1 VAVDDGGERGGQIGQ
16 WIDSIEFARFDER
29 GDGRPVLGS
38 SVMTCEER
46 VLPIESNRP
55 DGPLDTVVVDLDAP
69 IGQEELQTI
78 PVFGNVG

>member
-1 VAVDDGGERGGQIGQ
+1 MIDGT
-16 WIDSIEFARFDER
+16 EFACLDQR

-55 DGPLDTVVVDLDAP
+55 DGSLDAVVVDLDVTV
-69 IGQEELQTI
+69 GQEQLQAN
-78 PVFGNVG
+78 PVFAM